1 MKKIIITLLV
11 LLVALPTVVLA
22 QNLDKVPHSRR
33 MYNMTNNLVRTE
45 IVTPQVNGYNV
56 YKADL
61 HIHTLFSDGDVT
73 PALRIAEAWYDGLDI
88 IAITDHL
95 EARTYE
101 RKMLKAL
108 AGYNADGKPHR
119 YSHAGAVKRKP
130 RASGAA
136 MLGAVTTLPSS
147 SVSCLKIF
155 LSCRNGIMST
165 NIMPSLGKSL

>member
-73 PALRIAEAWYDGLDI
+73 PALM
-88 IAITDHL
+88 
-95 EARTYE
+95 
-101 RKMLKAL
+101 MLPL
-108 AGYNADGKPHR
+108 
-119 YSHAGAVKRKP
+119 
-130 RASGAA
+130 
-136 MLGAVTTLPSS
+136 
-147 SVSCLKIF
+147 
-155 LSCRNGIMST
+155 
-165 NIMPSLGKSL
+165 